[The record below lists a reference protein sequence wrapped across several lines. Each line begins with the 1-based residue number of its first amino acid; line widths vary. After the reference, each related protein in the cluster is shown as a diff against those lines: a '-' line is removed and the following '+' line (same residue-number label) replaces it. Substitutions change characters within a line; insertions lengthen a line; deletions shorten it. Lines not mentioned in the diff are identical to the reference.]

1 MAVDS
6 TDINGILE
14 GYAQGHFLM
23 AEGADQ
29 PVEWYYANRRT
40 LIPLDERFH
49 YPKSLRRVLNQKR
62 FTIKINHA
70 FTQVVDYCADRD
82 TTWISHELKQIYLR
96 LNQAGWAHS
105 FEAWR
110 GEELAGGILGIALH
124 SVFIGESMFY
134 RIPEASK
141 YAMVRLVEHLR
152 QREFTLFD
160 AQLMNPH
167 LARFG
172 AYEVSDLE
180 YRQLLYA
187 GLSRKPNAAFWHL
200 TLPS

>member
-6 TDINGILE
+6 RDIDSILA

-23 AEGADQ
+23 AEGSDQ
-29 PVEWYYANRRT
+29 PVEWYYAHRRT
-40 LIPLDERFH
+40 LIPLDHRFR

-62 FTIKINHA
+62 FSIKINCA
-70 FTQVVDYCADRD
+70 FAQVVDYCADRP
-82 TTWISHELKQIYLR
+82 TTWISQELKQIYLR

-105 FEAWR
+105 FEAWQ
-110 GEELAGGILGIALH
+110 GNTLAGGILGIALH

-134 RIPEASK
+134 RVPDASK

-152 QREFTLFD
+152 QRQFTLFD

-172 AYEVSDLE
+172 AYEVSDAE
-180 YRQLLYA
+180 YQRLLHA
-187 GLSRKPNAAFWHL
+187 GLQRQPNAPFWHL
-200 TLPS
+200 TLP